1 MKRPLAIALLAF
13 SLVIAT
19 VATIAWATDW
29 DGPDRDRTQTI
40 RVVGE
45 DGQPLPPDTTV
56 IVEADRGWGPG
67 FPFGLIFFP
76 FVLLFGFFVLTRIAS
91 GGRGWNGGNG
101 PGGHRGPPP
110 GWFEQMH
117 QNAHTAERNRS
128 AVPAPDEAG

>member
-1 MKRPLAIALLAF
+1 MKRPLVLVLLAM

-29 DGPDRDRTQTI
+29 DGPDRNRTQTI

-45 DGQPLPPDTTV
+45 DGKPLPPDTTV

-67 FPFGLIFFP
+67 FPFGLFFFP
-76 FVLLFGFFVLTRIAS
+76 IFLLFGFLVLARFAS
-91 GGRGWNGGNG
+91 GGRGWSG

-117 QNAHTAERNRS
+117 LNAHEAEWNKTAK
-128 AVPAPDEAG
+128 PAPDDAG